1 MIMVTAYV
9 DMETLSKLSS
19 INEEDVVVTLTKTIH
34 ESVTVQIPLSIIK
47 SIDEEDEIA
56 VVSKFKYA
64 RYFQHGTVIPDEVP
78 QV

>member
-9 DMETLSKLSS
+9 DMATLLELQET
-19 INEEDVVVTLTKTIH
+19 NEKDVMVALTKSEH
-34 ESVTVQIPLSIIK
+34 ENIKVQIPLSIIK

>member
-9 DMETLSKLSS
+9 DMETLLELQET
-19 INEEDVVVTLTKTIH
+19 NEKDVMVALTKSEH
-34 ESVTVQIPLSIIK
+34 ENIEVQIPLSIIK